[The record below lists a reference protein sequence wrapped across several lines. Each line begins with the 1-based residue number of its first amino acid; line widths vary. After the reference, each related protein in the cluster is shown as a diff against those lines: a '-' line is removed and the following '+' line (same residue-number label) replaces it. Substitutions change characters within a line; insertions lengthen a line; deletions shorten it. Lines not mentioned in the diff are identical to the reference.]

1 MNIIQNYFNY
11 YVLILVYKAC
21 EFMDFITIII
31 YLVLFIIMMIF
42 IFSIGMLKQYMHD
55 KKEILLVLIV
65 AFLIGCIGG
74 AFFLEPIYQELPNVT
89 SAVESNLP
97 NSQETLYL
105 DLSSSIDSNGLK
117 EELSSTKGFISY
129 NETSI
134 SIPMWNFNEYER
146 EYFNEIVGNIDSNY
160 KSYNITSSG
169 QIDIVLADNY
179 SATSAIKSFSDWY
192 KLVYGGTITYAQIHS
207 KLVIESSALDDF
219 QQVLLSKGIVPSKME
234 GAIQDSVNNTNASM
248 LSNMEF
254 VAVCGGIGVVVAI
267 IGIYFDSV
275 VPAYRRFKKFMSEK
289 RKR

>member
-1 MNIIQNYFNY
+1 
-11 YVLILVYKAC
+11 
-21 EFMDFITIII
+21 MDFITIII
-31 YLVLFIIMMIF
+31 YLVLFIILMIF

-74 AFFLEPIYQELPNVT
+74 AFFLEPIYQELPNVA
-89 SAVESNLP
+89 SAVESSLP

-117 EELSSTKGFISY
+117 EELASTEGFISY

-134 SIPMWNFNEYER
+134 SIPMWDFNDYER
-146 EYFNEIVGNIDSNY
+146 SYFNEIVGNIDENY
-160 KSYNITSSG
+160 RSYNISSSG
-169 QIDIVLADNY
+169 QIDIELADNY

-207 KLVIESSALDDF
+207 KLVIESSALEDF
-219 QQVLLSKGIVPSKME
+219 QQVLLSKGVVPSKME
-234 GAIQDSVNNTNASM
+234 GAIQDSVNNTNSSM
-248 LSNMEF
+248 LSNIEF
-254 VAVCGGIGVVVAI
+254 VAICGGIGVIVAV

-275 VPAYRRFKKFMSEK
+275 VPAYRRFKKFMTEK